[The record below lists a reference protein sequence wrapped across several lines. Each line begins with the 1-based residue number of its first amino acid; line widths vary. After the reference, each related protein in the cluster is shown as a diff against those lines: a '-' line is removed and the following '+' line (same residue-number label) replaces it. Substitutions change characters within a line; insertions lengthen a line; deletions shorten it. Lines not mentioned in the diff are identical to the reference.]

1 MKLQPDRVNE
11 LFMET
16 IGVDVENESS
26 ELSKSTEEEIHVY
39 DDRDAFIKESCED
52 ELELGLT
59 VSFCEEQET
68 AKERTDD
75 DHKHSSEEEKTKES
89 QSQNT
94 PDVIDITEDENQEP
108 DRESLTCTQNDVK
121 VLSNGNEDTPKLRS
135 EHDEENSSKKGG
147 ESDDGNKD
155 NKEDHISVV
164 EDGSNSTSE
173 ESDRLLF
180 ADTLLVYLQKRKEK
194 GRIRYKWDGQIG
206 GLKDFVSLIL
216 KKEGRWKSKTNKG
229 GGAIHTFQ
237 EKASEFNLTFWTSS
251 RTLSVQAN
259 DGNKEKLLDKFER
272 LMIRTSPEE
281 VTQADFAKHRPDKK
295 MVKEI
300 VLTIWESPL
309 NYIEKINQ

>member
-11 LFMET
+11 LFMEA
-16 IGVDVENESS
+16 IGMDVENENS

-39 DDRDAFIKESCED
+39 DDRDAFMKESCED

-108 DRESLTCTQNDVK
+108 DRESLTCMQNDVE

-173 ESDRLLF
+173 ESGARNECKEQVHGMNASYSLMYRDSTQGYLSYHKLIQHMVFLKAMHVLRVSSICTQTCIRL
-180 ADTLLVYLQKRKEK
+180 
-194 GRIRYKWDGQIG
+194 
-206 GLKDFVSLIL
+206 
-216 KKEGRWKSKTNKG
+216 N
-229 GGAIHTFQ
+229 
-237 EKASEFNLTFWTSS
+237 
-251 RTLSVQAN
+251 
-259 DGNKEKLLDKFER
+259 
-272 LMIRTSPEE
+272 
-281 VTQADFAKHRPDKK
+281 
-295 MVKEI
+295 
-300 VLTIWESPL
+300 
-309 NYIEKINQ
+309 